1 MPDNQN
7 QKGTPNLIITLILT
21 VITVITWISFS
32 IYRALT
38 KPGPVVVPPE
48 VLTPLDSSLDL
59 QDLEKRTKIENA
71 ELPEITIQPKSTSSP
86 LPLAV
91 PTPTSAPTETP
102 TTEETLP
109 ESSPSE

>member
-1 MPDNQN
+1 MPNDQN
-7 QKGTPNLIITLILT
+7 QKRTPNLITTLILT
-21 VITVITWISFS
+21 VITVLSWISFS

-48 VLTPLDSSLDL
+48 ILTPLDPSLDL
-59 QDLEKRTKIENA
+59 QDLEKRIKVENA
-71 ELPEITIQPKSTSSP
+71 ELPEITIQPQSTASP
-86 LPLAV
+86 LPLT
-91 PTPTSAPTETP
+91 TPTSTAIPAETP